1 MTRREFAETGGKMK
15 IKFEAAF
22 KNQFVVA
29 TIVLGAIILAIP
41 VFIFGVIGILWRVF
55 TSWARPIASER
66 IRRSA
71 ESAGARIVGQAGNKF
86 PEN

>member
-1 MTRREFAETGGKMK
+1 MK

-41 VFIFGVIGILWRVF
+41 VFIFGAIGIL
-55 TSWARPIASER
+55 
-66 IRRSA
+66 
-71 ESAGARIVGQAGNKF
+71 
-86 PEN
+86 

>member
-1 MTRREFAETGGKMK
+1 MK

-41 VFIFGVIGILWRVF
+41 VFIFGAIGILWGIF